1 MVIQIK
7 MFYKSLQTKMLP
19 MLPMLHTN
27 KYIHITKILI
37 PYIKSQNQ
45 IIPYIKLQK
54 QIIPYIKQQ
63 NQIIPYIPY
72 IKIYKIKNKLIY
84 LTLLGSTITY
94 SGLYF
99 YFVINNI
106 TLLCSL

>member
-1 MVIQIK
+1 
-7 MFYKSLQTKMLP
+7 MLP
-19 MLPMLHTN
+19 MLPMLLSN

-37 PYIKSQNQ
+37 PYIKTQTQNQ
-45 IIPYIKLQK
+45 IIKYIKPQN

-63 NQIIPYIPY
+63 NQIITYIPY
-72 IKIYKIKNKLIY
+72 IKIYKIKNKIIY
-84 LTLLGSTITY
+84 LTVLGSTITY
-94 SGLYF
+94 SGIYF